1 MNRLVLALGVMVGV
15 GTAVAQGPPPA
26 RVRLDE
32 VRQESVERQRQVT
45 GQLRASR
52 AARVASREEG
62 RVVEMLIDIGDTVTT
77 GQPMVRLD
85 DTLLRLQL
93 VELDANLDALERSVE
108 EVKALADQAALEV
121 TRREH
126 AVREGGVSATELED
140 ARIGQ
145 AAAGAR
151 AARAEAAVASAR
163 ALRARTVQRIEDME
177 IRAPFPGSVVTKLVE
192 AGEWIDQGNAIAEI
206 VQLDPIDAWL
216 EVPEGYI
223 DDLERSSGLTVMV
236 PSVNASVESVAVAI
250 VDRANELARTF
261 PVRVRLAN
269 ASGLLRP
276 GMSVN
281 ADVPTG
287 DTETVLT
294 IRKDALLRDDAGTF
308 VFFDAGGM
316 AMAARVERLWGV
328 GERVVVRSNTL
339 RPGMR
344 VVVEG
349 NERMFPMQPLVD
361 IDAPP
366 PATTDA
372 GGSSAEGR

>member
-1 MNRLVLALGVMVGV
+1 MNRLVLALGVLVGV
-15 GTAVAQGPPPA
+15 GSAVAQGPPPA
-26 RVRLDE
+26 RVRFDV

-62 RVVEMLIDIGDTVTT
+62 RVIEILVDIGDTVTT

-93 VELDANLDALERSVE
+93 VELDANLEALERSVE

-121 TRREH
+121 ARREH

-140 ARIGQ
+140 SRIAQ
-145 AAAGAR
+145 AAAVAR

-163 ALRARTVQRIEDME
+163 ALRARTLQRIEDMDVC
-177 IRAPFPGSVVTKLVE
+177 APFPGSVVTKLVE

-250 VDRANELARTF
+250 VDRASELARTF

-276 GMSVN
+276 GMSAN

-287 DTETVLT
+287 DSETVLT

-328 GERVVVRSNTL
+328 GDRVVVRSGTL

-372 GGSSAEGR
+372 GGAGAEGR